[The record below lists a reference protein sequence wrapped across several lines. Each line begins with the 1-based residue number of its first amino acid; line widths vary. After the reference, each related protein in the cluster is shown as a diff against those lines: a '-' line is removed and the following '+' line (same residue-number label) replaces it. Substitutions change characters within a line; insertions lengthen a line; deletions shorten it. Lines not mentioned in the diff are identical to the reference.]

1 MCDRGANRDGFYV
14 TIRRAETK
22 RLVRGSPW
30 AAKRDESARSPYD
43 LIFEQLQ
50 RAIRS
55 GIMVELGD
63 SERAYMV
70 EMRMLT
76 TDALGQETMVGLTPD
91 EADFYILYAR
101 ARGSG
106 SGSHDA
112 ESRDRYLELHD
123 KHERARLTLLMAENE
138 LRIDRPTRN

>member
-1 MCDRGANRDGFYV
+1 
-14 TIRRAETK
+14 
-22 RLVRGSPW
+22 
-30 AAKRDESARSPYD
+30 
-43 LIFEQLQ
+43 
-50 RAIRS
+50 
-55 GIMVELGD
+55 MVELGD